1 MAMSEC
7 RKFDKITNCAIY
19 RAFSDMSG
27 TNDRLRIGCNRCL
40 TNYYLNP
47 DVNVLFTESTGVFIS
62 DKCIVRTYLDS
73 NCLNYVANEDK
84 C

>member
-1 MAMSEC
+1 MAEC

-19 RAFSDMSG
+19 RAYSDMSG

-47 DVNVLFTESTGVFIS
+47 DVNFIYTESAGVFIS
-62 DKCIVRTYLDS
+62 NTCIVRTYLD
-73 NCLNYVANEDK
+73 NKCLKYVDNDDK